1 MANGICVYAESY
13 NGELETVAAELVSA
27 AKGLAETTKEKV
39 QAIVLSDHAEEL
51 VKELDKLGIDYEDG
65 THTEEKI
72 LNADWVIKSPGI
84 PKKAEMVQKIQEKGI
99 RLSSEIEFASEFT
112 DAKIIAITGSNGKT
126 TTTSLIYYILKED
139 GFNVGLGGNIGK
151 SFAKQVAEENFD
163 YYVLEVSS
171 FQLDDIQNFRPYIS
185 LLLNLSK
192 DHLDQYNYNYE
203 EYALAKFRIAENQDA
218 NNFFIYNK
226 DDEMS
231 KSILEKLDL
240 KVTKVPFSL
249 EEKLEKGAFSID
261 ENFVINI
268 NEGFTMNIDELSLVG
283 KHNVAN
289 SLAASIAGKLLEI
302 SNESIRHSLMT
313 FQAVE
318 HRLEPVAEIK
328 GVKFINDSKATNV
341 NATYFA
347 LESMKQPVVWIVGGK
362 DKGNDYTEIEEL
374 VKKKVKAIVCLG
386 IDNSKIIDF
395 FKDKKTQIYDTSS
408 MHKAVEVSKS
418 LADLSTSLV
427 VFCISSNSFTISL
440 CLANSCIIRSS
451 GNFFTCSRYTLIC
464 SKSLLNCFN

>member
-1 MANGICVYAESY
+1 MRVVILGGGES
-13 NGELETVAAELVSA
+13 GVGAAYL
-27 AKGLAETTKEKV
+27 AKTKGFDV
-39 QAIVLSDHAEEL
+39 FLSDMGMIRENYK
-51 VKELDKLGIDYEDG
+51 KELDELGIDYEDG
-65 THTEEKI
+65 KHSEEKI
-72 LNADWVIKSPGI
+72 LNADWIIKSPGI
-84 PKKAEMVQKIQEKGI
+84 PKKAEMIQKIQEKGI

-112 DAKIIAITGSNGKT
+112 EAKIIAITGSNGKT

-171 FQLDDIQNFRPYIS
+171 FQLDDIQNFRPHIS

-203 EYALAKFRIAENQDA
+203 EYALAKFRIAENQGVD
-218 NNFFIYNK
+218 NFFIYNK

-231 KSILEKLDL
+231 KSLLEKLDL
-240 KVTKVPFSL
+240 KVTKVPFSIS
-249 EEKLEKGAFSID
+249 ERLEKGAFSID
-261 ENFVINI
+261 ENFVVNI
-268 NEGFTMNIDELSLVG
+268 NDGFTMNIDELSLLG

-302 SNESIRHSLMT
+302 SNQSIRNSLMT

-318 HRLEPVAEIK
+318 HRLEPVAEIN

-362 DKGNDYTEIEEL
+362 DKGNDYTEIEDL
-374 VKKKVKAIVCLG
+374 VKRKVKAIVCLG
-386 IDNSKIIDF
+386 IDNQKIIDF
-395 FKDKKTQIYDTSS
+395 FKGKKTQIYDTSS
-408 MHKAVEVSKS
+408 MQQAVEVSKS
-418 LADLSTSLV
+418 VAEKGDIVLLSPCCASFDLFNGYEDRGNQFKKQVLED
-427 VFCISSNSFTISL
+427 ITIQ
-440 CLANSCIIRSS
+440 N
-451 GNFFTCSRYTLIC
+451 
-464 SKSLLNCFN
+464 

>member
-1 MANGICVYAESY
+1 MRVVILGGGES
-13 NGELETVAAELVSA
+13 GVGAAYLA
-27 AKGLAETTKEKV
+27 KAKGFDV
-39 QAIVLSDHAEEL
+39 FLSDMGTIRENYK
-51 VKELDKLGIDYEDG
+51 KELDELGIDYEDE
-65 THTEEKI
+65 THSEGKI

-112 DAKIIAITGSNGKT
+112 NAKIIAITGSNGKT
-126 TTTSLIYYILKED
+126 TTTSLIHYILKED

-203 EYALAKFRIAENQDA
+203 EYALAKFRIAENQEA

-249 EEKLEKGAFSID
+249 DERLEKGAFSID
-261 ENFVINI
+261 ENFVVNI

-318 HRLEPVAEIK
+318 HRLEPVAEIR

-408 MHKAVEVSKS
+408 MQKAVEVSKS
-418 LADLSTSLV
+418 VAEKGDAVLLSPCCASFDLFNGYEDRGNQFKKEVLEEL
-427 VFCISSNSFTISL
+427 TIK
-440 CLANSCIIRSS
+440 N
-451 GNFFTCSRYTLIC
+451 
-464 SKSLLNCFN
+464 

>member
-1 MANGICVYAESY
+1 MRVVILGGGES
-13 NGELETVAAELVSA
+13 GVGAAYLA
-27 AKGLAETTKEKV
+27 KAKGFDV
-39 QAIVLSDHAEEL
+39 FLSDMGVIRENYK
-51 VKELDKLGIDYEDG
+51 KELDDLGVDYEDG
-65 THTEEKI
+65 KHSEEKI

-112 DAKIIAITGSNGKT
+112 NAKIIAITGSNGKT
-126 TTTSLIYYILKED
+126 TTTSLIHYILKED

-249 EEKLEKGAFSID
+249 DERLEKGAFSID
-261 ENFVINI
+261 ENFVVNI
-268 NEGFTMNIDELSLVG
+268 NEGFTMSIDELSLVG

-418 LADLSTSLV
+418 ITEKGDVVLLSPCCASFDLFNGYEDRGNQFKKEVLQTSQELA
-427 VFCISSNSFTISL
+427 
-440 CLANSCIIRSS
+440 
-451 GNFFTCSRYTLIC
+451 
-464 SKSLLNCFN
+464 K

>member
-1 MANGICVYAESY
+1 MRVVILGGGES
-13 NGELETVAAELVSA
+13 GVGAAYLA
-27 AKGLAETTKEKV
+27 KAKGFEV
-39 QAIVLSDHAEEL
+39 FLSDMGTIRENYK
-51 VKELDKLGIDYEDG
+51 KELDELGIDYEDG
-65 THTEEKI
+65 THSEEKI

-151 SFAKQVAEENFD
+151 SFAKQVAKENFD

-261 ENFVINI
+261 ENFVVNI
-268 NEGFTMNIDELSLVG
+268 NEGFTMKIDELSLVG

-318 HRLEPVAEIK
+318 HRLEPVAEIR

-362 DKGNDYTEIEEL
+362 DKGNDYSEIEEL

-408 MHKAVEVSKS
+408 MQQAVEVSKS
-418 LADLSTSLV
+418 LAEKGDVVLLSPCCASFDL
-427 VFCISSNSFTISL
+427 FNGYED
-440 CLANSCIIRSS
+440 R
-451 GNFFTCSRYTLIC
+451 GNQFKKEVLQELTM
-464 SKSLLNCFN
+464 KN